1 MKRQNSML
9 VIVFAGLL
17 LISSA
22 HAQSERIIVRDT
34 LGIKG
39 LQTSCLL
46 LGCNVVQSL
55 GDPLG
60 QIFLVT
66 IPDLLNLNKI
76 LSLLPLQKGIVG
88 IELDQLLGLANPN
101 LGGIPAQL
109 EDSLPVN
116 YYGTIVWHGYLT
128 QPANQ
133 IIRTSQTQSAFQVS
147 GSGTVALIDTGIDLT
162 HPALIGSVLPGYDFT
177 RNVADADEKGDVD
190 HSTAAVLDGGG
201 TPQLVTPS
209 VAAVVSSQGAAIL
222 SQSQYSSFGHGTMTG
237 GLVHLVAPKAKL
249 LPLKAFKADGSG
261 YLSDVIRAIY
271 YAVSNN
277 SKVINMSFSF
287 ADSSAELS
295 AAITYANGKNV
306 ICVAAAGNSGEKI
319 TVYPAS
325 LPDVMGVGSTSDS
338 DIQSTF
344 SNYGPQVLWV
354 AAPGQGI
361 TSTYPFGTYA
371 SSSGTSFSAP
381 LVSGTA
387 ALLVNVSTTV
397 TQSTAAAAIAH
408 AKWLS
413 ADLNNGRLDTYQ
425 AVDAWIETVKK

>member
-1 MKRQNSML
+1 
-9 VIVFAGLL
+9 
-17 LISSA
+17 
-22 HAQSERIIVRDT
+22 
-34 LGIKG
+34 
-39 LQTSCLL
+39 
-46 LGCNVVQSL
+46 
-55 GDPLG
+55 
-60 QIFLVT
+60 
-66 IPDLLNLNKI
+66 
-76 LSLLPLQKGIVG
+76 
-88 IELDQLLGLANPN
+88 
-101 LGGIPAQL
+101 
-109 EDSLPVN
+109 
-116 YYGTIVWHGYLT
+116 
-128 QPANQ
+128 
-133 IIRTSQTQSAFQVS
+133 
-147 GSGTVALIDTGIDLT
+147 
-162 HPALIGSVLPGYDFT
+162 
-177 RNVADADEKGDVD
+177 
-190 HSTAAVLDGGG
+190 
-201 TPQLVTPS
+201 
-209 VAAVVSSQGAAIL
+209 
-222 SQSQYSSFGHGTMTG
+222 
-237 GLVHLVAPKAKL
+237 
-249 LPLKAFKADGSG
+249 
-261 YLSDVIRAIY
+261 
-271 YAVSNN
+271 
-277 SKVINMSFSF
+277 MSFSF

-325 LPDVMGVGSTSDS
+325 LPAVMGVGSTSDS

-387 ALLVNVSTTV
+387 ALLVNISTTV